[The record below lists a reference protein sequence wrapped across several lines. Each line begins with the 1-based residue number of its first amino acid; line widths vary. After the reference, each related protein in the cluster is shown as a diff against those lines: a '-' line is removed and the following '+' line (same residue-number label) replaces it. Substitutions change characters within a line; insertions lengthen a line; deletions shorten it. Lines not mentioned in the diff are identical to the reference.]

1 MATSLAIP
9 AIMQPKVHHKRH
21 SWISLAQNVFQ
32 GPMDNPKNAE
42 NKLLTQLQAIRREVF
57 MRTAPEAQAK
67 FSWGVFH
74 PESSFRLVWD
84 LILIGLVLEQAV
96 LVPYI
101 ISFNVTLSAGLS
113 TLDALIMVFFMLDVG
128 NFHTAMTF
136 NTAYFSK
143 GTLIGGRLDIAR
155 NYLRL
160 WFWLDMLA
168 SFPYSWLSG
177 DGISS
182 SRTDSNDLTTASNFL
197 LYVRFLKFLRILRL
211 LRLIKLKSLL
221 MKIEDFIASNSFA
234 SLFVLGRISFL
245 IFLIAHWIACGF
257 YYVGTM
263 ESDSHPAS
271 WTTAAGYDMS
281 PVEAYVTALYFAFT
295 TMTTVGFGDIV
306 PSTTQERVFVTCAM
320 IISCCT
326 FAYMIGSIGSV
337 VQKQN
342 AESDKYRER
351 VIILNQYMRHK
362 NLPLD
367 LQFRVRR
374 FLEYAWDNQR
384 KERVDDKDILD
395 WLSDPLK
402 DEIFAQ
408 VNGAI
413 VTRCVVFK
421 DFEQLFVLQLSKLL
435 VPESFAPGDVVFEE
449 GHLGTKMYH
458 ILHGSVDV
466 FHFATSSSFKLLGPR
481 HYFGEIAFFATVPRC
496 ASTRCL
502 EFTDLLTLT
511 REDMRTLLQKY
522 PDSNERA
529 RVITMRV
536 ANGDLSAL
544 YIRCYICKAPGHV
557 ATRCRQVLLS
567 LDHEDVKTKWLH
579 TRSNHTKYLNPHAP
593 PLPNHQRLD
602 KRPVR
607 VRYDSK
613 NVIGVKRG
621 VEQMYPNEPLIVP
634 AVRSYLSHAEREKNR
649 TASTVDM
656 KDAESENIVVRR
668 RNRPRYTIIY
678 KDSSSD
684 EEGPEK
690 PSEMDVSPQRPRFFR
705 RSLLVSNP
713 SEFAFRSQGLA
724 DQADLTEATD
734 LSGAFTPFRLAEPV
748 PRQATVRELEDGQE
762 LDHDEP
768 FEAWD
773 CVPPCS
779 PAIPPL
785 SPAL

>member
-1 MATSLAIP
+1 
-9 AIMQPKVHHKRH
+9 MQLKGHHKRH

-57 MRTAPEAQAK
+57 MRTAPDSENE

-84 LILIGLVLEQAV
+84 LVLVTLVLEQAV

-101 ISFNVTLSAGLS
+101 ISFNVTMSVGLG
-113 TLDALIMVFFMLDVG
+113 TLDALIMIFFMLDVC
-128 NFHTAMTF
+128 NSHAVITL
-136 NTAYFSK
+136 NTAYFAK
-143 GTLIGGRLDIAR
+143 GTLIGVRVKIAR
-155 NYLRL
+155 NYLKL
-160 WFWLDMLA
+160 WFWLDVLA

-182 SRTDSNDLTTASNFL
+182 SRAESNNLTTASNVL
-197 LYVRFLKFLRILRL
+197 IYVRFLKFLRILRL

-221 MKIEDFIASNSFA
+221 VKIEDFIASNTFA
-234 SLFVLGRISFL
+234 SLFVLGRISFV

-257 YYVGTM
+257 YYVGTI
-263 ESDSHPAS
+263 ENDNNPVS
-271 WTTAAGYDMS
+271 WTSAEDHVIS
-281 PVEAYVTALYFAFT
+281 PAEAYVTALYFAFT
-295 TMTTVGFGDIV
+295 TMTTVGYGDIV
-306 PSTTQERVFVTCAM
+306 PRTTQERVFVTCAM

-342 AESDKYRER
+342 LESDKYRER
-351 VIILNQYMRHK
+351 VIILNQYMRQK
-362 NLPLD
+362 TLPLD

-374 FLEYAWDNQR
+374 FLEYAWENQR

-421 DFEQLFVLQLSKLL
+421 DFEHLFVLQLSKLL

-449 GHLGTKMYH
+449 GQLGTKMYH

-466 FHFATSSSFKLLGPR
+466 FHFATSSSFKLLSPR
-481 HYFGEIAFFATVPRC
+481 HYFGEIAFFATLPRC

-502 EFTDLLTLT
+502 EFTDLLSLS
-511 REDMRTLLQKY
+511 REDMRVLLQKY

-536 ANGDLSAL
+536 GNGDLSAL
-544 YIRCYICKAPGHV
+544 YIRCYICKAAGHV

-579 TRSNHTKYLNPHAP
+579 TRSNHTKYLNPHVP
-593 PLPNHQRLD
+593 PVPNHHRLD
-602 KRPVR
+602 RPLVR
-607 VRYDSK
+607 GVRYDSK

-634 AVRSYLSHAEREKNR
+634 AVRSYLSHREREKNR

-656 KDAESENIVVRR
+656 KDAEAENIVVRK

-678 KDSSSD
+678 KDSSS
-684 EEGPEK
+684 EEEEPEK
-690 PSEMDVSPQRPRFFR
+690 PSEMEASPQRPRLFR
-705 RSLLVSNP
+705 HSLLVTNP
-713 SEFAFRSQGLA
+713 SEFAFRSQGM

-734 LSGAFTPFRLAEPV
+734 LSFTPFRLAEPV
-748 PRQATVRELEDGQE
+748 PRQATVRELEDSE
-762 LDHDEP
+762 DPREP
-768 FEAWD
+768 VEAWD

-779 PAIPPL
+779 PL